1 MSMKKLYL
9 FLALILMAG
18 SISAQRMVQGVLR
31 SDLPAEK
38 QKAALMSARSNRTFS
53 FDSIDFWVGD
63 GENRAAIV
71 LTWHDTDKTVPDN
84 MVWGYR
90 WSADVDTISGLSYL
104 SL

>member
-38 QKAALMSARSNRTFS
+38 QKAALMSA
-53 FDSIDFWVGD
+53 
-63 GENRAAIV
+63 
-71 LTWHDTDKTVPDN
+71 
-84 MVWGYR
+84 
-90 WSADVDTISGLSYL
+90 SGKRQQ
-104 SL
+104 

>member
-1 MSMKKLYL
+1 MKKLYL

-71 LTWHDTDKTVPDN
+71 LTWHDTDIPIPY
-84 MVWGYR
+84 YR
-90 WSADVDTISGLSYL
+90 VRFYQCHAKSKL
-104 SL
+104 

>member
-1 MSMKKLYL
+1 MKKLYL

-71 LTWHDTDKTVPDN
+71 LLGMTRIKLYQIIWFGDI
-84 MVWGYR
+84 G
-90 WSADVDTISGLSYL
+90 GLL
-104 SL
+104 M